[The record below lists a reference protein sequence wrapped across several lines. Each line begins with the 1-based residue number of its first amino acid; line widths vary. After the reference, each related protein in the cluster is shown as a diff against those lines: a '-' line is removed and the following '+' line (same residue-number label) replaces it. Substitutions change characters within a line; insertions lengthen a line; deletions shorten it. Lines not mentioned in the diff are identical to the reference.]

1 MKKFKKYIIRLVI
14 VVVAIVIALFFIPIS
29 FSTALIISAVFDVIT
44 DKMFG
49 YDYTTMHL
57 AGEEIR
63 IPPENVETKMGKKNI
78 DVEYLMPDLLK
89 KPVHYYKSRPVADR
103 ARLDI
108 TEAPVKGLEDKPMGY
123 RFSLIEKTTFNK
135 SENGWDFYNHFY
147 KGRELPEEESRIKK
161 NEDGKITDSLNCSIP
176 TYTSKGREESLTCEY
191 HFLYENF
198 LFSIRFRYPHMKNFK
213 QIKADSIQFFNQF
226 RVKG

>member
-78 DVEYLMPDLLK
+78 DVEYLMPDLL
-89 KPVHYYKSRPVADR
+89 
-103 ARLDI
+103 
-108 TEAPVKGLEDKPMGY
+108 
-123 RFSLIEKTTFNK
+123 
-135 SENGWDFYNHFY
+135 
-147 KGRELPEEESRIKK
+147 
-161 NEDGKITDSLNCSIP
+161 
-176 TYTSKGREESLTCEY
+176 
-191 HFLYENF
+191 
-198 LFSIRFRYPHMKNFK
+198 
-213 QIKADSIQFFNQF
+213 
-226 RVKG
+226 